1 MGGYLREGEMRFMRV
16 LWRRLTVRLPIGKEQ
31 LRKAMLATDVDERAT
46 SDGAY
51 WALVALKT
59 GLSTEQIF
67 KIIENDRDYFYK
79 RGADTMQ
86 DSAQVGRFQTLG

>member
-1 MGGYLREGEMRFMRV
+1 MRFTRV
-16 LWRRLTVRLPIGKEQ
+16 LWRQLTARLPIGKER
-31 LRKAMLATDVDERAT
+31 LRKAMLDADGDERAT

-67 KIIENDRDYFYK
+67 KIIESDREYFYK
-79 RGADTMQ
+79 RSPDPMQ
-86 DSAQVGRFQTLG
+86 QSAQIGRF